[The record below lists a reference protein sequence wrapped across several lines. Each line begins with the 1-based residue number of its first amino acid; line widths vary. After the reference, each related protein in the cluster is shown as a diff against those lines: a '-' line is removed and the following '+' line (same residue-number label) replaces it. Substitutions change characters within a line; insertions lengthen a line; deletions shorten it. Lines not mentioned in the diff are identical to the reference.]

1 MRVHGLDHRVAGVRA
16 IQVDLPAFMRVF
28 TDETT
33 YAKVCDDFVKQVRPL
48 VAVGAEVII
57 LAGGLPMLLFACECP
72 FVIDGP
78 LVLNCTVV
86 AKAAEMAVGLHRL
99 TEIGR

>member
-1 MRVHGLDHRVAGVRA
+1 
-16 IQVDLPAFMRVF
+16 
-28 TDETT
+28 
-33 YAKVCDDFVKQVRPL
+33 
-48 VAVGAEVII
+48 
-57 LAGGLPMLLFACECP
+57 MLLFACECP

-78 LVLNCTVV
+78 LVLNCIAVV